1 MSWDNDIDELTTQV
15 LQKYDLPEEYK
26 QAVRYAVLLGL
37 QRSTDN
43 WVKKKR

>member
-1 MSWDNDIDELTTQV
+1 MSQYRV
-15 LQKYDLPEEYK
+15 PEVYR
-26 QAVRYAVLLGL
+26 QAVQKAVLLGL

>member
-1 MSWDNDIDELTTQV
+1 MSWDADIDELTIRV
-15 LQKYDLPEEYK
+15 FQKYDLPEEYK

-37 QRSTDN
+37 HRSTDN